1 MNVISAITV
10 KNKILFI
17 AINVKYAIKGNKK
30 IFYFA
35 TNAINACRN
44 LFFTINLNAINA
56 VVIDSKTKTF
66 TTAKTVIYVYKNKK
80 FKKMNLVINVNNA
93 KIFTYVAAN

>member
-30 IFYFA
+30 IFNFA

-44 LFFTINLNAINA
+44 LFSTINLNVINA
-56 VVIDSKTKTF
+56 VVIDSKTETF
-66 TTAKTVIYVYKNKK
+66 STAKTVIYVYKNKK

-93 KIFTYVAAN
+93 KIFTYVVAN